1 MNTLVLSPAS
11 GRLSDLAV
19 RTGLGLARWGR
30 RRAARRTDRDRLL
43 RRMAERSAAEAAL
56 AERDRVIRTGTF
68 LPL

>member
-1 MNTLVLSPAS
+1 MNTLTLSPAS
-11 GRLSDLAV
+11 GRLSEWAV
-19 RTGLGLARWGR
+19 RMGLGLARWGR

-43 RRMAERSAAEAAL
+43 RRMAERSAGEAAL